1 MVGRLSAVE
10 GRWREAGPVSVQ
22 MVMQDKVLVESVPC
36 YV

>member
-22 MVMQDKVLVESVPC
+22 MVVQDKVLLESLPL